1 MKNIYVELQNCVK
14 KSNNFVKQQT
24 KKRYAKY
31 YLTIILSMNIM
42 KSAFKLIVVA
52 VVFVF
57 PIITLLPVYGQEIT
71 TKNSITDLIKTPAKK
86 IKDMASE
93 VANNSTGIIN
103 PSEAKNI
110 LNQLGESAK
119 KTALG
124 GTDVLSNLTGEI
136 REGLK

>member
-1 MKNIYVELQNCVK
+1 
-14 KSNNFVKQQT
+14 
-24 KKRYAKY
+24 
-31 YLTIILSMNIM
+31 M